1 MNKENNTTIK
11 SLFELTVTELV
22 LPNMGKVQVREL
34 TSDEMQRMPKENSL
48 EYMVSKALQE
58 PKATISELKK
68 APSKFINDFSLI
80 VAEITGETIDPEEDN
95 EGLPYGS
102 VSE

>member
-1 MNKENNTTIK
+1 MNTNNTNTVK
-11 SLFELTVTELV
+11 SLFELRKTELD
-22 LPNMGKVQVREL
+22 LPNMGKVTVREL

-48 EYMVSKALQE
+48 EYMVSKALVQ
-58 PKATISELKK
+58 PKASITELKN

-80 VAEITGETIDPEEDN
+80 VAEVTGEDIDPEEDN
-95 EGLPYGS
+95 EGLPSGS

>member
-1 MNKENNTTIK
+1 MNTTIK
-11 SLFELTVTELV
+11 SLFELTETELD
-22 LPNMGKVQVREL
+22 LPNMGKVKVREL

-48 EYMVSKALQE
+48 EYMVSKALVQ

-80 VAEITGETIDPEEDN
+80 VACITGEDIDPEEDS
-95 EGLPYGS
+95 EGLQSGS
-102 VSE
+102 ASA